1 MKKIILRVI
10 VVVMLV
16 FLAGTTAIV
25 IHKLKKEEQITD
37 GMSKQAA
44 VYLLSRLGSDD
55 ATSQAVMSIYEPL
68 KNDTGISAGELSQA
82 LSLLGITWEYPDILD
97 LDDMKQNIVLT
108 PQQFYPVFQRL
119 ITDKSDSGISKKSY
133 YIFGQDAEKLHT
145 NDGQLAYA
153 FYDEMEIPQE
163 VGDFY
168 VQNDTVIYYIGHSD
182 GSTMLHNVWLTGYE
196 DGSAQLYMED
206 QSYSFPCNVS
216 DEDKKKVD
224 TLADIFVSNQ
234 GITDIFLKSEV
245 ISGKVL
251 SVTKDGLKIEKYG
264 ELPRSQYYK
273 IYKIH
278 GKVAQ
283 EHTSNILVGYEK
295 ASFVVAN
302 GMVEAC
308 LITEE
313 IKATNIRVVINDT
326 GYKSVMHNI
335 VKVTCNS
342 DFTMKYGKKK
352 KKYKAGDQVT
362 LNMDSPW
369 FSADNPDKL
378 VRFTPKDE
386 DGRMQLLSVERAYGS
401 PEYRGTIEVALLGE
415 QLAIVNELPIEEYL
429 YSVIPSEMPTS
440 YPMEALKAQA
450 ICARGYAY
458 KAVLAG
464 TYASYGAHLD
474 DSTNSQVY
482 NNSRENEASVFA
494 VKDTYGEVALYDGLP
509 MNTYFF
515 STSAGVFCNDED
527 VWGGKA
533 SAYLTDH
540 LDTEK
545 NDAVDLSS
553 EDAFVQFMNG
563 KSDEKIL
570 EKDQPFYRWT
580 ITFRTKQISA
590 AINKNLADRIEKT
603 PTQILVKNKSGRYV
617 RSKIDTI
624 GTVKSI
630 EVTERGKSGI
640 IKTMIIIGSKA
651 EIKVTGQTNI
661 RTLISPEGIE
671 IVKQDGK
678 TVDTFDSMPSPYYY
692 VEKQK
697 DAFVIHG
704 GGFGHGVGMSQNGAK
719 VLADM
724 GYTAEKIVKH
734 YYAGAKLENIYEKN
748 TTDGGKATS
757 SK

>member
-1 MKKIILRVI
+1 MKKTILRFI
-10 VVVMLV
+10 VVVLLV
-16 FLAGTTAIV
+16 FLAGTAAIV
-25 IHKLKKEEQITD
+25 IHKLKKEETVTE
-37 GMSKQAA
+37 GMPKQAA
-44 VYLLSRLGSDD
+44 VYLLSKLTAEEADE
-55 ATSQAVMSIYEPL
+55 QAVLALYEPL
-68 KNDTGISAGELSQA
+68 KNDTGITAGELSQA
-82 LSLLGITWEYPDILD
+82 FSILGIAWKDPAILD
-97 LDDMKQNIVLT
+97 LEHIKENTHLT
-108 PQQFYPVFQRL
+108 PEQFYPVYQRL
-119 ITDKSDSGISKKSY
+119 ITDYSDRGISKKTY
-133 YIFGQDAEKLHT
+133 YVFGQEEEQLRT
-145 NDGQLAYA
+145 NDGSLPYA
-153 FYDEMEIPQE
+153 FYEDMEVPQE

-168 VQNDTVIYYIGHSD
+168 VQEDTVIYYIGRSD
-182 GSTMLHNVWLTGYE
+182 SSTMLHNVWLTGYE
-196 DGSAQLYMED
+196 DGNAQMYMED

-234 GITDIFLKSEV
+234 GITDIYLKSEV
-245 ISGKVL
+245 ITGKVL
-251 SVTKDGLKIEKYG
+251 SVTKKGLKIEKYG

-273 IYKIH
+273 IYKLH
-278 GKVAQ
+278 GKLAQ
-283 EHTSNILVGYEK
+283 EHTSNILVGYEN

-313 IKATNIRVVINDT
+313 IKTTNIRVVINDT
-326 GYKSVMHNI
+326 GYNSVLHNI
-335 VKVTCNS
+335 VKLTCNS
-342 DFTMKYGKKK
+342 DFTMRYGEKK

-369 FSADNPDKL
+369 FSADNPDK
-378 VRFTPKDE
+378 VIRFTPKEE

-482 NNSRENEASVFA
+482 NNSRENDTSIFA
-494 VKDTYGEVALYDGLP
+494 VKDTYGEVALYNGLP

-515 STSAGVFCNDED
+515 STSAGVFCNDGD
-527 VWGGKA
+527 VWGGET

-553 EDAFVQFMNG
+553 EDAFVQFMDG

-570 EKDQPFYRWT
+570 EKEQPFYRWT
-580 ITFRTKQISA
+580 ITFSMKQISA
-590 AINKNLADRIEKT
+590 AINQNLADRIEKT
-603 PTQILVKNKSGRYV
+603 PAQILVKNKAGRFV

-624 GTVKSI
+624 GKVKHI

-640 IKTMIIIGSKA
+640 IKTMIITGSEA
-651 EIKVTGQTNI
+651 EIQVSGQTNI
-661 RTLISPEGIE
+661 RTLISPKGVA

-697 DAFVIHG
+697 GTFVIHG

-748 TTDGGKATS
+748 TDDGGKAAS
-757 SK
+757 PK